1 MGNNFFAV
9 LRLDL
14 GKRLDSF
21 RPASSPLEIT
31 GSDIKI
37 RLLLQGVATHIYLG
51 RPSGAPASIFNP
63 ALATLQHRLDHLDY
77 VKVTHQDV
85 MHAAD
90 YLNQAIGFYYNE
102 TGREKA
108 FKQLRDIAVD
118 QGGSLTG
125 RMASNPTVVG
135 GIKS

>member
-1 MGNNFFAV
+1 
-9 LRLDL
+9 
-14 GKRLDSF
+14 
-21 RPASSPLEIT
+21 
-31 GSDIKI
+31 
-37 RLLLQGVATHIYLG
+37 
-51 RPSGAPASIFNP
+51 
-63 ALATLQHRLDHLDY
+63 
-77 VKVTHQDV
+77 

-90 YLNQAIGFYYNE
+90 YLNQAIGFYSNE